1 MKSLD
6 GLSLEDKL
14 AKVVS
19 QLAESEAQN
28 VQLRQKVGQVDT
40 LTKANAQLEKKLDK
54 ANQILLRTEEAKS
67 KLEELC
73 RELQKMNK
81 QIREDSVNKVKM
93 LEAERQKAVEQL
105 RGTLSEIERNMKE
118 GRERSDSLADDNKRL
133 AERLGDLSK
142 EYEARVNAIQEQ
154 YKAKENYWEEYNK
167 ARDVEVKLL
176 KTKLEASSINI
187 QKLGLEKEELAKNLV
202 EGTAKVGGAMET
214 EKLLRE
220 QVKQYAE
227 KYSELMTSLTNSNQ
241 AFDKFKKEIDRVTSN
256 CKKIENDSLKWKQ
269 RYDEATRQGLRMS
282 INRTKKIDKLESLCR
297 ALTSR
302 KAAESNSESRPEE
315 SATDAV
321 NQEKQAETVAPQD
334 KEQTKTEEEQVQN

>member
-1 MKSLD
+1 MKNKGAQSQAPDVATIMKSLD

-28 VQLRQKVGQVDT
+28 VQLRQKAGQVDT

-142 EYEARVNAIQEQ
+142 EYETRVNAIQEQ
-154 YKAKENYWEEYNK
+154 YKAKESYWEEYNK

-202 EGTAKVGGAMET
+202 EGTVKVGGAMET

-227 KYSELMTSLTNSNQ
+227 KYSELMKSLTNSNQ
-241 AFDKFKKEIDRVTSN
+241 AFDKFKKEIDRVTLN

-269 RYDEATRQGLRMS
+269 RYDEATRQG
-282 INRTKKIDKLESLCR
+282 
-297 ALTSR
+297 
-302 KAAESNSESRPEE
+302 
-315 SATDAV
+315 
-321 NQEKQAETVAPQD
+321 
-334 KEQTKTEEEQVQN
+334 